1 MANEE
6 NLKPLNTL
14 AKDKQR
20 EIQRKG
26 GQARAKQRREAKQIK
41 YYIDLLLSKPL
52 KEEKLKARLEQAGV
66 DTEDIDN
73 KMAMVYMQ
81 WIEAGKG
88 NTKAFENLL
97 NYAGEKPI
105 DQVQNINPPII
116 TIERPDK

>member
-1 MANEE
+1 MANKQNLRPIKLTHEE
-6 NLKPLNTL
+6 ATNNG
-14 AKDKQR
+14 
-20 EIQRKG
+20 RKG
-26 GQARAKQRREAKQIK
+26 GIASGKARREAKQIK

-88 NTKAFENLL
+88 NTRAFENLL